1 MEHLWNTRFSVVA
14 HRVYDVIWD
23 GTEKMNEIRESLL
36 QQQKIN
42 RFLRLKWPTSQDTCA
57 YALHARI
64 DIINDLYTTVATD
77 AGFTIP
83 VRMLP
88 AVDRSAVLEKFQAL
102 VHEIQSMQPEV
113 EAVEEKYSFDASQLK
128 ETMESAVTALEA
140 YLLSESPPASA
151 GQPSEAQASMQA
163 GQVCM
168 KSLLLRLGRTAE

>member
-1 MEHLWNTRFSVVA
+1 MEHSYNTRFSVVA

-23 GTEKMNEIRESLL
+23 GTEKMNEIRESL
-36 QQQKIN
+36 QTQKKIN
-42 RFLRLKWPTSQDTCA
+42 RFLRKEWPTSQDTCA
-57 YALHARI
+57 NALHARI
-64 DIINDLYTTVATD
+64 ESINDLFNTVATD

-88 AVDRSAVLEKFQAL
+88 AVDRSAVPEKFQAL
-102 VHEIQSMQPEV
+102 VAEIRSMQPEL
-113 EAVEEKYSFDASQLK
+113 EAVEAQYSVDGSQLQD
-128 ETMESAVTALEA
+128 TLRRAVLALEA
-140 YLLSESPPASA
+140 YLLSESPHASA